1 MTLQNTAH
9 PSCGVVQDKTQ
20 ILTQVYPNVIFSIPY
35 TESAVVCM
43 GLWSARAGQVLQ
55 MSPSKQTAPLLGW
68 WENVPFSLHRNVFSC
83 LLS

>member
-20 ILTQVYPNVIFSIPY
+20 ILTQVYPNVIVSIPY
-35 TESAVVCM
+35 TVSAVVCM

-55 MSPSKQTAPLLGW
+55 MSPSKQTAPLGVVGECPIFTAEKCVL
-68 WENVPFSLHRNVFSC
+68 L